1 MVAGRDRAAHE
12 QFHSQETTNPMIRLT
27 PANKL
32 KGCSEEEYEEL
43 PEAKKEEVLKDRG
56 DVLPVSSQNIVR
68 VRPYE
73 GDRHPKG
80 ESRVE
85 YVTGSNDVV
94 EESPER
100 VLKIANRSQ
109 RRLEHLIKQMQGA
122 LRGI

>member
-1 MVAGRDRAAHE
+1 
-12 QFHSQETTNPMIRLT
+12 MIQLT

-32 KGCSEEEYEEL
+32 KGCTEEEYEEL
-43 PEAKKEEVLKDRG
+43 PETEKAEVLKDRG

-68 VRPYE
+68 VLPYE
-73 GDRHPKG
+73 GERHPKG
-80 ESRVE
+80 QSRVE